1 VIESPSWNEL
11 KTVRVYDTSVESG
24 YRILVDRLWPRGVS
38 KEDAK
43 LDLWL
48 KEIGPSN
55 ELRKW
60 FGHDPE
66 RWNGFKEK
74 FFSEQDEKKELVKQI
89 IVKAR
94 EGDVVLLFCAKDE
107 EHNNA
112 VALKEYIESRMGIVN
127 PTSVQQ
133 NLWPGFPIVLH

>member
-1 VIESPSWNEL
+1 MLNLWGQIRMI
-11 KTVRVYDTSVESG
+11 KTVRVYDTSVKSG

-38 KEDAK
+38 KENAK

-74 FFSEQDEKKELVKQI
+74 FFSELDEKKELVEQI
-89 IVKAR
+89 IAKAR
-94 EGDVVLLFCAKDE
+94 EGDVVLLFGAKDE

-112 VALKEYIESRMGIVN
+112 VALKEYIESRMGM
-127 PTSVQQ
+127 
-133 NLWPGFPIVLH
+133 